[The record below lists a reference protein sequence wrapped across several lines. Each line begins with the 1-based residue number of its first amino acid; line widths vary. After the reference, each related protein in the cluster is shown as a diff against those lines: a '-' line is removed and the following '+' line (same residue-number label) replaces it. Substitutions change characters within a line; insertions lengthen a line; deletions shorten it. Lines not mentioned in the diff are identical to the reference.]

1 MKEEIRKLLLDAGAC
16 AVGFSK
22 AGEVDSGEWSRFES
36 WLMQGRH
43 AGMEYMRDHAAIR
56 RDPRLLL
63 DGAHTVISIAF
74 NYRGEST
81 PRSPIAAYALG
92 DDYHDV
98 LRNLLRQCL
107 EHFPKEAG
115 YRICIDSAPIL
126 ERYWARKAGIGII
139 GDNGALIVPG
149 AGSMVF
155 LAEIITTLELEPD
168 MEWTRGCG
176 SCGACRRSCPTGA
189 LSFSGD
195 AIDCNRCLSY
205 LTIEHRG
212 DWTEQVHLDALTAA
226 SSKGRTPLFG
236 CDRCLAVCPH
246 NRGKV
251 RAATIPG
258 LSPRKEI
265 LAITPEDILSMEQ
278 SDFST
283 TFRRSPIKRGRFD
296 GLRRNALMLIEKSN

>member
-1 MKEEIRKLLLDAGAC
+1 MKEEIRKILLDAGAC
-16 AVGFSK
+16 AVGFAK
-22 AGEVDSGEWSRFES
+22 CEEVDSGDWSRFES
-36 WLMQGRH
+36 WLAQGRH
-43 AGMEYMRDHAAIR
+43 AGMGYMGNHAAIR

-63 DGAHTVISIAF
+63 DGAHTVISMAF
-74 NYRGEST
+74 NYRGE
-81 PRSPIAAYALG
+81 PRPRPPIAAYALG
-92 DDYHDV
+92 DDYHEV
-98 LRNLLRQCL
+98 LRDLLRKCL
-107 EHFPKEAG
+107 EHFPKDEG

-139 GDNGALIVPG
+139 GDNGSLIVPG

-155 LAEIITTLELEPD
+155 LAEIITTLGLEPD
-168 MEWTRGCG
+168 REWTRGCG

-189 LSFSGD
+189 LSFSGN

-212 DWTEQVHLDALTAA
+212 DWTEPVHLDALTAA
-226 SSKGRTPLFG
+226 ASKGMAPLFG
-236 CDRCLAVCPH
+236 CDHCLSVCPH

-251 RAATIPG
+251 RATTLPE

-265 LAITPEDILSMEQ
+265 LSVTPQDILSMGQ
-278 SDFST
+278 SDFSA